1 MSALFEQLGKHG
13 GCWSRWINPATIGA
27 LPVAVAAT
35 RDASW
40 PTCRGLAM
48 RRSAHLYS
56 GQVKTDAREAD
67 VIADAARTL
76 PHTLRRVDARD
87 EVLAL
92 GEPAWSETRRS

>member
-13 GCWSRWINPATIGA
+13 GV
-27 LPVAVAAT
+27 LVAVDQPSHDRRVAGRGR
-35 RDASW
+35 RDAGCELAYL
-40 PTCRGLAM
+40 PGLAM